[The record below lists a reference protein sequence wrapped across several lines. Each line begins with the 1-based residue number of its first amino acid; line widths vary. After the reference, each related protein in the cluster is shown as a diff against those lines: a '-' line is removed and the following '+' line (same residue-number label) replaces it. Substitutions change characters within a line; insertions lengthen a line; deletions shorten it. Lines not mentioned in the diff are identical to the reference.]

1 MANYPTVTQL
11 IGSVK
16 DTLTGTEVD
25 RAESGKPRF
34 RTFYSQEWDVFNVLH
49 ECYIEDRDAI
59 EDHYR
64 EHRFSEFGFVF
75 AGDGVE
81 YLCRYADKPKFVPIE
96 GDQRWRV
103 QAVLIGT
110 RRLSYGVVV
119 VGVSSSI
126 SVTGVAS

>member
-1 MANYPTVTQL
+1 MANYPTVNQL
-11 IGSVK
+11 IGTVK
-16 DTLTGTEVD
+16 ETTTGTEVD

-49 ECYIEDRDAI
+49 EVYSEDLDAI

-64 EHRFSEFGFVF
+64 LHKFSEFGFVF

-81 YLCRYADKPKFVPIE
+81 YLCRYAEKPRTQAIE

-103 QAVLIGT
+103 QTVLVGT
-110 RRLSYGVVV
+110 RRLAYGVVV
-119 VGVSSSI
+119 LSVSSS
-126 SVTGVAS
+126 VTATGVAS